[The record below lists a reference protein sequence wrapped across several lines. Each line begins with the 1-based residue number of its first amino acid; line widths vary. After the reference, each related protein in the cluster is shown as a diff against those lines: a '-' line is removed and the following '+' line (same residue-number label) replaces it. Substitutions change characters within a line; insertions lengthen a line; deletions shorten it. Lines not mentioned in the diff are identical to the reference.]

1 MKDNDENIQFET
13 MPDWGGITLGSNNTS
28 KEISEPKPQQQ
39 PEKEYASLY
48 EELEDKCNP
57 KNFMEPFVLERFNIA
72 NEIYSQLR
80 SAEDKSDDALIYL
93 RNRCIKELNL
103 SFSTKRIYDR
113 LFSIV
118 NPEVY
123 LKEEVYDAE
132 KVRKSGELYDKLLK
146 KQHDIRALEELE
158 IEVLE
163 FVNEYEK
170 HDEAS
175 KLPESESGEVI
186 DNANWYEDYFFLN
199 SNAREYLDKYPHGNH
214 ADEARYYLK
223 NDKEDYEKMYP
234 QGRYVSKTTNK
245 EDDDDDSTTYIVIGA
260 VIIVVVII
268 IITNILK

>member
-1 MKDNDENIQFET
+1 MKDNDDDIQFET
-13 MPDWGGITLGSNNTS
+13 MPDWGGITLGSNNKS
-28 KEISEPKPQQQ
+28 KEKLKPITQSH
-39 PEKEYASLY
+39 PEKEYTSLY

-57 KNFMEPFVLERFNIA
+57 RNFMEPFVLERFNMA

-80 SAEDKSDDALIYL
+80 SSEDKSDDALIYL
-93 RNRCIKELNL
+93 RNRCIKELNI

-132 KVRKSGELYDKLLK
+132 KVRKSGELYDKLIK

-170 HDEAS
+170 HDETS
-175 KLPESESGEVI
+175 KLPESESGEVN

-214 ADEARYYLK
+214 ADEARYYLQ

-234 QGRYVSKTTNK
+234 QGRYVFKTTNV
-245 EDDDDDSTTYIVIGA
+245 EEDDDSTTTFIVIGA
-260 VIIVVVII
+260 VVILVAIVII
-268 IITNILK
+268 THVL

>member
-1 MKDNDENIQFET
+1 MKDNDDNIQFET
-13 MPDWGGITLGSNNTS
+13 MPDWGGITLGNDKFKEKS
-28 KEISEPKPQQQ
+28 KPKPQLQ
-39 PEKEYASLY
+39 PEKEYTSLY

-132 KVRKSGELYDKLLK
+132 KVKRAGELYDKLLK
-146 KQHDIRALEELE
+146 KQHDIRALEDLE
-158 IEVLE
+158 VEVLE
-163 FVNEYEK
+163 FFDEYEK
-170 HDEAS
+170 HDEPS
-175 KLPESESGEVI
+175 KSPESENGEVS
-186 DNANWYEDYFFLN
+186 DNANWYDNYFFLN
-199 SNAREYLDKYPHGNH
+199 SDAREYLDKYPNGNH
-214 ADEARYYLK
+214 ADEARYYL
-223 NDKEDYEKMYP
+223 NNGKEDYEKMYP
-234 QGRYVSKTTNK
+234 QGRYVSKTTNV
-245 EDDDDDSTTYIVIGA
+245 EEVDDSTTTFIVIGTV
-260 VIIVVVII
+260 VILVAII
-268 IITNILK
+268 IITHVLK